1 MALYVWI
8 IAGVSAPLHKFP
20 GPVAGGIWC
29 SWMDWQKGG
38 GFTARLYSHGC
49 SLDDDGL
56 DCDPGKRGW
65 VCYAGVQSG
74 SFGHGG
80 LKKGADGVA
89 PTARDLFLR
98 LCGDKEAATLG
109 PHGGEC
115 GNQLGAR
122 ASASMSEA

>member
-1 MALYVWI
+1 MAFYVWI

-20 GPVAGGIWC
+20 GRWWHMVFLDGLAKGW
-29 SWMDWQKGG
+29 GG

-89 PTARDLFLR
+89 PAVTPGF
-98 LCGDKEAATLG
+98 
-109 PHGGEC
+109 
-115 GNQLGAR
+115 
-122 ASASMSEA
+122 